1 MGRVKSWIDWSVLA
15 LCMVAALGAV
25 VFGAGA
31 LDAWPQ
37 VDVVHGR
44 PDLGTLA
51 AIAGLALVNL
61 GFLIGAAVC
70 QARLHARFGRAKLR

>member
-15 LCMVAALGAV
+15 LCIVAALGAV
-25 VFGAGA
+25 VIGASA

-37 VDVVHGR
+37 MGEVHGR
-44 PDLGTLA
+44 PGPGTLA

-70 QARLHARFGRAKLR
+70 QVRYDVRLGRPKLR